1 MLNEKEIR
9 KTIAL
14 MKPEGQLFEVRV
26 IYGNKAMY
34 SGYFTN
40 ADDLM
45 RAFDE
50 LRNFADCNI
59 YMSLNSINAACYDRI
74 QKNRFEKNAKATTS
88 DHDVVGYDWLM
99 IDLDPQRPS
108 GTSSTDEQI
117 EKAKEQGNKIYQFM
131 RNLGFSKP
139 LFANSGNGV
148 HLLYRIRL
156 KNSDENRKL
165 IEMSLKTLNML
176 FASPEID
183 VDMKNFNQSRVCKLY
198 GTTAQKGANS
208 DTRPHRMSYIIGNP
222 ESIEV
227 NDIKYLQKLC
237 DLYPKEEKP
246 QKYNNYQP
254 REFDLEEW
262 LNKYGLRYRKGSYA
276 DGVKYILDC
285 CPFDSN
291 HKGKDACVFQS
302 RTGAIGFHC
311 FHNSCAD
318 KTWKDVRLLYE
329 PDAYEKRQQE
339 YEKKI
344 YARPNRKQEVKKIE
358 VADGKPVFYTAT
370 DILNLPREEESF
382 VKTGIN
388 LIDKKMR
395 GWKKGYVSV
404 ISGLRACVD
413 CDTEYFNGYEWKK
426 ISDYEIGEQV
436 LQYNEDGTANL
447 VYPSLYH
454 KHEQEYLWRIKTKN
468 IDMCVSENHDMVYVS
483 SKGNLVKKPFSHIA
497 KLHKN
502 NKNGFTQKFITT
514 FECFGKGIDLT
525 DEQIRVMCMVICDGS
540 ILKRRTVEDK
550 CRVNI
555 KKSRKK
561 KRCEMLLSNAGIE
574 YSCRNY
580 NPSDPEYL
588 SFMFTPPLSVKEF
601 PREWYQCNK
610 HQMEIIAEEVIEWDG
625 YKTKDGA
632 LSFSQ
637 TNKNTIDFLQ
647 FVFTCLGRRTTISI
661 DDRRGKIDRRDSD
674 KEYLRKNIG
683 YAIRACKGS
692 KLVGIMNS
700 DKKLEFEKYKT
711 TDGFMYC
718 FTVQSHMLVFRR
730 NGRIFI
736 TGNCGKSSVISNIC
750 LDCVNSENR
759 VGVFSGELAPKNF
772 MRWMNL
778 QAAGKGYVEPTQFEG
793 YYNVRHE
800 YQREIADWL
809 GQNFFLYNNEYG
821 NNFSAIMEEFEKKV
835 ESDKLDLLILDNL
848 MAFNI
853 SNLGENKWDAQTEF
867 VLSLQRLSKRKNIH
881 IAFVAHPRK
890 AMGFLRLDDISGT
903 GDLGNAVDN
912 AFIVHRVNNDF
923 IRLTKQMFG
932 WKDDNELYQATNVIE
947 IAKDRD
953 GGLQDIFIPLFY
965 EKESKR
971 LKNYQAENKIYG
983 WNNSDDGFSSAE
995 DLAIPFEV

>member
-59 YMSLNSINAACYDRI
+59 YMSLNSINTACYDRI

-108 GTSSTDEQI
+108 GTSATDEQI
-117 EKAKEQGNKIYQFM
+117 GKAKEQGNKIYQFM

-156 KNSDENRKL
+156 KNSNENRKL

-208 DTRPHRMSYIIGNP
+208 DARPHRMSCIIGNP

-262 LNKYGLRYRKGSYA
+262 LNKYGLRYRKGNYA

-291 HKGKDACVFQS
+291 HKGKDACIFQS

-404 ISGLRACVD
+404 ISGLRA
-413 CDTEYFNGYEWKK
+413 
-426 ISDYEIGEQV
+426 S
-436 LQYNEDGTANL
+436 
-447 VYPSLYH
+447 
-454 KHEQEYLWRIKTKN
+454 
-468 IDMCVSENHDMVYVS
+468 
-483 SKGNLVKKPFSHIA
+483 
-497 KLHKN
+497 
-502 NKNGFTQKFITT
+502 
-514 FECFGKGIDLT
+514 
-525 DEQIRVMCMVICDGS
+525 
-540 ILKRRTVEDK
+540 
-550 CRVNI
+550 
-555 KKSRKK
+555 
-561 KRCEMLLSNAGIE
+561 
-574 YSCRNY
+574 
-580 NPSDPEYL
+580 
-588 SFMFTPPLSVKEF
+588 
-601 PREWYQCNK
+601 
-610 HQMEIIAEEVIEWDG
+610 
-625 YKTKDGA
+625 
-632 LSFSQ
+632 
-637 TNKNTIDFLQ
+637 
-647 FVFTCLGRRTTISI
+647 
-661 DDRRGKIDRRDSD
+661 
-674 KEYLRKNIG
+674 
-683 YAIRACKGS
+683 
-692 KLVGIMNS
+692 
-700 DKKLEFEKYKT
+700 
-711 TDGFMYC
+711 
-718 FTVQSHMLVFRR
+718 
-730 NGRIFI
+730 
-736 TGNCGKSSVISNIC
+736 GKSSVISEVC
-750 LDCVNSENR
+750 LDCVDHENR

-778 QAAGKGYVEPTQFEG
+778 QAAGKGYVEPTQFDG

-800 YQREIADWL
+800 YQKKIADWL
-809 GQNFFLYNNEYG
+809 GRNFFLYNNEYG

-867 VLSLQRLSKRKNIH
+867 VLSLQRLAKRKNIH

-953 GGLQDIFIPLFY
+953 GGLQDCFIPLYY
-965 EKESKR
+965 EKETKR
-971 LKNYQAENKIYG
+971 LRNTVVENKIYG
-983 WNNSDDGFSSAE
+983 WNRDNDGFSSVE
-995 DLAIPFEV
+995 NLEIPFEV

>member
-59 YMSLNSINAACYDRI
+59 YMSLNSINTACYDRI

-108 GTSSTDEQI
+108 GTSATDEQI
-117 EKAKEQGNKIYQFM
+117 GKAKEQGNKIYQFM

-156 KNSDENRKL
+156 KNSNENRKL

-208 DTRPHRMSYIIGNP
+208 DARPHRMSCIIGNP

-262 LNKYGLRYRKGSYA
+262 LNKYGLRYRKGNYA

-291 HKGKDACVFQS
+291 HKGKDACIFQS

-404 ISGLRACVD
+404 ISGLRA
-413 CDTEYFNGYEWKK
+413 
-426 ISDYEIGEQV
+426 S
-436 LQYNEDGTANL
+436 
-447 VYPSLYH
+447 
-454 KHEQEYLWRIKTKN
+454 
-468 IDMCVSENHDMVYVS
+468 
-483 SKGNLVKKPFSHIA
+483 
-497 KLHKN
+497 
-502 NKNGFTQKFITT
+502 
-514 FECFGKGIDLT
+514 
-525 DEQIRVMCMVICDGS
+525 
-540 ILKRRTVEDK
+540 
-550 CRVNI
+550 
-555 KKSRKK
+555 
-561 KRCEMLLSNAGIE
+561 
-574 YSCRNY
+574 
-580 NPSDPEYL
+580 
-588 SFMFTPPLSVKEF
+588 
-601 PREWYQCNK
+601 
-610 HQMEIIAEEVIEWDG
+610 
-625 YKTKDGA
+625 
-632 LSFSQ
+632 
-637 TNKNTIDFLQ
+637 
-647 FVFTCLGRRTTISI
+647 
-661 DDRRGKIDRRDSD
+661 
-674 KEYLRKNIG
+674 
-683 YAIRACKGS
+683 
-692 KLVGIMNS
+692 
-700 DKKLEFEKYKT
+700 
-711 TDGFMYC
+711 
-718 FTVQSHMLVFRR
+718 
-730 NGRIFI
+730 
-736 TGNCGKSSVISNIC
+736 GKSGVISEVC
-750 LDCVNSENR
+750 LDCVDHENR

-778 QAAGKGYVEPTQFEG
+778 QAAGKGYVEPTQFDG

-800 YQREIADWL
+800 YQKKIADWL
-809 GQNFFLYNNEYG
+809 GRNFFLYNNEYG

-835 ESDKLDLLILDNL
+835 ENDKLDLLILDNL

-867 VLSLQRLSKRKNIH
+867 VLSLQRLAKRKNIH

-932 WKDDNELYQATNVIE
+932 WKDDNELYQATNVVE

-953 GGLQDIFIPLFY
+953 GGLQDCFIPLYY
-965 EKESKR
+965 EKETKR
-971 LKNYQAENKIYG
+971 LRNTVVENKIYG
-983 WNNSDDGFSSAE
+983 WNRDNDGFSSVE
-995 DLAIPFEV
+995 NLEIPFEV

>member
-9 KTIAL
+9 KTITL

-26 IYGNKAMY
+26 IYGNKSMY

-59 YMSLNSINAACYDRI
+59 YMTLNSINAACYDRI

-99 IDLDPQRPS
+99 IDLDPKRPS

-208 DTRPHRMSYIIGNP
+208 DVRPHRMSYIIGNS
-222 ESIEV
+222 ETIEV

-254 REFDLEEW
+254 RVFDLEEW

-291 HKGKDACVFQS
+291 HRGKDACIFQS

-358 VADGKPVFYTAT
+358 ATDGEPVFYTAT

-382 VKTGIN
+382 VKTGISM
-388 LIDKKMR
+388 IDRKMR

-404 ISGLRACVD
+404 ISGLRA
-413 CDTEYFNGYEWKK
+413 
-426 ISDYEIGEQV
+426 S
-436 LQYNEDGTANL
+436 
-447 VYPSLYH
+447 
-454 KHEQEYLWRIKTKN
+454 
-468 IDMCVSENHDMVYVS
+468 
-483 SKGNLVKKPFSHIA
+483 
-497 KLHKN
+497 
-502 NKNGFTQKFITT
+502 
-514 FECFGKGIDLT
+514 
-525 DEQIRVMCMVICDGS
+525 
-540 ILKRRTVEDK
+540 
-550 CRVNI
+550 
-555 KKSRKK
+555 
-561 KRCEMLLSNAGIE
+561 
-574 YSCRNY
+574 
-580 NPSDPEYL
+580 
-588 SFMFTPPLSVKEF
+588 
-601 PREWYQCNK
+601 
-610 HQMEIIAEEVIEWDG
+610 
-625 YKTKDGA
+625 
-632 LSFSQ
+632 
-637 TNKNTIDFLQ
+637 
-647 FVFTCLGRRTTISI
+647 
-661 DDRRGKIDRRDSD
+661 
-674 KEYLRKNIG
+674 
-683 YAIRACKGS
+683 
-692 KLVGIMNS
+692 
-700 DKKLEFEKYKT
+700 
-711 TDGFMYC
+711 
-718 FTVQSHMLVFRR
+718 
-730 NGRIFI
+730 
-736 TGNCGKSSVISNIC
+736 GKSSVISEVC
-750 LDCVNSENR
+750 LDCVDCENR

-800 YQREIADWL
+800 YQRKIADWL

-835 ESDKLDLLILDNL
+835 ENDKLDLLILDNL

-867 VLSLQRLSKRKNIH
+867 VLSLQRLAKRKNIH

-932 WKDDNELYQATNVIE
+932 WKDDNELYQATNVVE

-953 GGLQDIFIPLFY
+953 GGLQDCFIPLYY

-971 LKNYQAENKIYG
+971 LRNTVAENKIYG
-983 WNNSDDGFSSAE
+983 WNRDDDGFSPIE
-995 DLAIPFEV
+995 NLEIPFEV

>member
-9 KTIAL
+9 KAIAL
-14 MKPEGQLFEVRV
+14 MKPDGQLFEVRV

-45 RAFDE
+45 KAFDE

-59 YMSLNSINAACYDRI
+59 YITLNSINEACFDRV
-74 QKNRFEKNAKATTS
+74 QKKRFEKNAKTTTS
-88 DHDVVGYDWLM
+88 DNDVIGYDWLM
-99 IDLDPQRPS
+99 IDLDPKRPA

-165 IEMSLKTLNML
+165 IEMSLKTLDML
-176 FASPEID
+176 FTSPEID
-183 VDMKNFNQSRVCKLY
+183 VDTKNCNQSRVCKLY

-208 DTRPHRMSYIIGNP
+208 AERPHRMSYIVGNP

-246 QKYNNYQP
+246 QKYNDYKP

-262 LNKYGLRYRKGSYA
+262 LNKYGLRYRKYSYA
-276 DGVKYILDC
+276 DGTKYVLDC

-291 HKGKDACVFQS
+291 HKGKDACIFQS
-302 RTGAIGFHC
+302 QTGAIGFHC
-311 FHNSCAD
+311 FHNSCSD
-318 KTWKDVRLLYE
+318 KTWKDVRLLFE

-339 YEKKI
+339 YEKRI
-344 YARPNRKQEVKKIE
+344 YSKPNRKQEVIKIE
-358 VADGKPVFYTAT
+358 EAEGNPVFYTAS

-382 VKTGIN
+382 IKSGIHV
-388 LIDKKMR
+388 IDKKMR
-395 GWKKGYVSV
+395 GLKKGYVSV
-404 ISGLRACVD
+404 ISGLRA
-413 CDTEYFNGYEWKK
+413 
-426 ISDYEIGEQV
+426 S
-436 LQYNEDGTANL
+436 
-447 VYPSLYH
+447 
-454 KHEQEYLWRIKTKN
+454 
-468 IDMCVSENHDMVYVS
+468 
-483 SKGNLVKKPFSHIA
+483 
-497 KLHKN
+497 
-502 NKNGFTQKFITT
+502 
-514 FECFGKGIDLT
+514 
-525 DEQIRVMCMVICDGS
+525 
-540 ILKRRTVEDK
+540 
-550 CRVNI
+550 
-555 KKSRKK
+555 
-561 KRCEMLLSNAGIE
+561 
-574 YSCRNY
+574 
-580 NPSDPEYL
+580 
-588 SFMFTPPLSVKEF
+588 
-601 PREWYQCNK
+601 
-610 HQMEIIAEEVIEWDG
+610 
-625 YKTKDGA
+625 
-632 LSFSQ
+632 
-637 TNKNTIDFLQ
+637 
-647 FVFTCLGRRTTISI
+647 
-661 DDRRGKIDRRDSD
+661 
-674 KEYLRKNIG
+674 
-683 YAIRACKGS
+683 
-692 KLVGIMNS
+692 
-700 DKKLEFEKYKT
+700 
-711 TDGFMYC
+711 
-718 FTVQSHMLVFRR
+718 
-730 NGRIFI
+730 
-736 TGNCGKSSVISNIC
+736 GKSSVISEVC
-750 LDCVNSENR
+750 LDCVDSENR

-778 QAAGKGYVEPTQFEG
+778 QAAGKGYVEPTQFDG
-793 YYNVRHE
+793 YYNVHRK
-800 YQREIADWL
+800 YQEKIANWL
-809 GQNFFLYNNEYG
+809 GNKFFLYNNEYG

-835 ESDKLDLLILDNL
+835 EKDKLDLLILDNL

-853 SNLGENKWDAQTEF
+853 SNLGESKWDAQTEF
-867 VLSLQRLSKRKNIH
+867 VLSLQRLAKRKDIH

-953 GGLQDIFIPLFY
+953 GGLQDCFIPLYY

-971 LKNYQAENKIYG
+971 LRNSAVENKIYG
-983 WNNSDDGFSSAE
+983 WNKDNDGFSSVE
-995 DLAIPFEV
+995 NLEIPFEV

>member
-14 MKPEGQLFEVRV
+14 MKPDGQLFEVRI

-40 ADDLM
+40 ADNLIQ
-45 RAFDE
+45 AFDE

-59 YMSLNSINAACYDRI
+59 YMTLNSINAACYDRI

-156 KNSDENRKL
+156 KNSDENKKL
-165 IEMSLKTLNML
+165 MEMSLKTLNML

-208 DTRPHRMSYIIGNP
+208 AERPHRMSYIIGNP

-246 QKYNNYQP
+246 QRYNNYQP

-262 LNKYGLRYRKGSYA
+262 LNKYGLRYRKSSYA
-276 DGVKYILDC
+276 DGTKYILEC

-291 HKGKDACVFQS
+291 HKGKDACIFQS

-339 YEKKI
+339 YEKRI
-344 YARPNRKQEVKKIE
+344 YSKPNRQKEVKKIE
-358 VADGKPVFYTAT
+358 ETEGKPVFYTAL
-370 DILNLPREEESF
+370 DIFNMPKKEETFIKSGI
-382 VKTGIN
+382 KT
-388 LIDKKMR
+388 IDDKMR
-395 GWKKGYVSV
+395 GLKKSYISV
-404 ISGLRACVD
+404 ISGLRA
-413 CDTEYFNGYEWKK
+413 
-426 ISDYEIGEQV
+426 S
-436 LQYNEDGTANL
+436 
-447 VYPSLYH
+447 
-454 KHEQEYLWRIKTKN
+454 
-468 IDMCVSENHDMVYVS
+468 
-483 SKGNLVKKPFSHIA
+483 
-497 KLHKN
+497 
-502 NKNGFTQKFITT
+502 
-514 FECFGKGIDLT
+514 
-525 DEQIRVMCMVICDGS
+525 
-540 ILKRRTVEDK
+540 
-550 CRVNI
+550 
-555 KKSRKK
+555 
-561 KRCEMLLSNAGIE
+561 
-574 YSCRNY
+574 
-580 NPSDPEYL
+580 
-588 SFMFTPPLSVKEF
+588 
-601 PREWYQCNK
+601 
-610 HQMEIIAEEVIEWDG
+610 
-625 YKTKDGA
+625 
-632 LSFSQ
+632 
-637 TNKNTIDFLQ
+637 
-647 FVFTCLGRRTTISI
+647 
-661 DDRRGKIDRRDSD
+661 
-674 KEYLRKNIG
+674 
-683 YAIRACKGS
+683 
-692 KLVGIMNS
+692 
-700 DKKLEFEKYKT
+700 
-711 TDGFMYC
+711 
-718 FTVQSHMLVFRR
+718 
-730 NGRIFI
+730 
-736 TGNCGKSSVISNIC
+736 GKSSIISEIC
-750 LDCVNSENR
+750 LDCVEAKNR

-778 QAAGKGYVEPTQFEG
+778 QAAGKGYVEPTQFDG
-793 YYNVRHE
+793 YYNVRYE
-800 YQREIADWL
+800 YQKKIADWL
-809 GQNFFLYNNEYG
+809 GKDFFLYNNEYG
-821 NNFSAIMEEFEKKV
+821 NDFSAIIEEFKKKI
-835 ESDKLDLLILDNL
+835 ENDKLDLLILDNL

-853 SNLGENKWDAQTEF
+853 SSLSDNKWDAQTEF
-867 VLSLQRLSKRKNIH
+867 VLSLKRLAVEKDIH
-881 IAFVAHPRK
+881 IVFVAHPRK

-923 IRLTKQMFG
+923 IRLTKQTFG
-932 WKDDNELYQATNVIE
+932 LKDDNELYQASNVIE

-953 GGLQDIFIPLFY
+953 GGLQDVFVPLFY

-971 LKNYQAENKIYG
+971 LKNTPVENKIYG
-983 WNNSDDGFSSAE
+983 WNKEDDGFSSVE
-995 DLAIPFEV
+995 DLEIPFEE

>member
-9 KTIAL
+9 KTITL

-26 IYGNKAMY
+26 IYGNKSMY

-59 YMSLNSINAACYDRI
+59 YMTLNSINAACYDRI

-99 IDLDPQRPS
+99 IDLDPKRPS

-208 DTRPHRMSYIIGNP
+208 DVRPHRMSYIIGNS
-222 ESIEV
+222 ETIEV

-262 LNKYGLRYRKGSYA
+262 LNKYGLRYRKGNYA

-291 HKGKDACVFQS
+291 HKGKDACIFQS

-404 ISGLRACVD
+404 ISGLRA
-413 CDTEYFNGYEWKK
+413 
-426 ISDYEIGEQV
+426 S
-436 LQYNEDGTANL
+436 
-447 VYPSLYH
+447 
-454 KHEQEYLWRIKTKN
+454 
-468 IDMCVSENHDMVYVS
+468 
-483 SKGNLVKKPFSHIA
+483 
-497 KLHKN
+497 
-502 NKNGFTQKFITT
+502 
-514 FECFGKGIDLT
+514 
-525 DEQIRVMCMVICDGS
+525 
-540 ILKRRTVEDK
+540 
-550 CRVNI
+550 
-555 KKSRKK
+555 
-561 KRCEMLLSNAGIE
+561 
-574 YSCRNY
+574 
-580 NPSDPEYL
+580 
-588 SFMFTPPLSVKEF
+588 
-601 PREWYQCNK
+601 
-610 HQMEIIAEEVIEWDG
+610 
-625 YKTKDGA
+625 
-632 LSFSQ
+632 
-637 TNKNTIDFLQ
+637 
-647 FVFTCLGRRTTISI
+647 
-661 DDRRGKIDRRDSD
+661 
-674 KEYLRKNIG
+674 
-683 YAIRACKGS
+683 
-692 KLVGIMNS
+692 
-700 DKKLEFEKYKT
+700 
-711 TDGFMYC
+711 
-718 FTVQSHMLVFRR
+718 
-730 NGRIFI
+730 
-736 TGNCGKSSVISNIC
+736 GKSSVISEVC
-750 LDCVNSENR
+750 LDCVDSENR

-778 QAAGKGYVEPTQFEG
+778 QAAGKGYVEPTQFYG
-793 YYNVRHE
+793 YYNVRLE
-800 YQREIADWL
+800 YQRKIADWL

-835 ESDKLDLLILDNL
+835 ENDKLDLLILDNL

-867 VLSLQRLSKRKNIH
+867 VLSLQRLAKRKNIH

-932 WKDDNELYQATNVIE
+932 WKDDNELYQATNVVE

-953 GGLQDIFIPLFY
+953 GGLQDCFIPLYY

-971 LKNYQAENKIYG
+971 LRNTVAENKIYG
-983 WNNSDDGFSSAE
+983 WNRDDDGFSPIE
-995 DLAIPFEV
+995 NLEIPFEV

>member
-59 YMSLNSINAACYDRI
+59 YMSLNSINTACYDRI

-108 GTSSTDEQI
+108 GTSATDEQI
-117 EKAKEQGNKIYQFM
+117 GKAKEQGNKIYQFM

-156 KNSDENRKL
+156 KNSNENRKL

-208 DTRPHRMSYIIGNP
+208 DARPHRMSCIIGNP

-262 LNKYGLRYRKGSYA
+262 LNKYGLRYRKGNYA

-291 HKGKDACVFQS
+291 HKGKDACIFQS

-404 ISGLRACVD
+404 ISGLRA
-413 CDTEYFNGYEWKK
+413 
-426 ISDYEIGEQV
+426 S
-436 LQYNEDGTANL
+436 
-447 VYPSLYH
+447 
-454 KHEQEYLWRIKTKN
+454 
-468 IDMCVSENHDMVYVS
+468 
-483 SKGNLVKKPFSHIA
+483 
-497 KLHKN
+497 
-502 NKNGFTQKFITT
+502 
-514 FECFGKGIDLT
+514 
-525 DEQIRVMCMVICDGS
+525 
-540 ILKRRTVEDK
+540 
-550 CRVNI
+550 
-555 KKSRKK
+555 
-561 KRCEMLLSNAGIE
+561 
-574 YSCRNY
+574 
-580 NPSDPEYL
+580 
-588 SFMFTPPLSVKEF
+588 
-601 PREWYQCNK
+601 
-610 HQMEIIAEEVIEWDG
+610 
-625 YKTKDGA
+625 
-632 LSFSQ
+632 
-637 TNKNTIDFLQ
+637 
-647 FVFTCLGRRTTISI
+647 
-661 DDRRGKIDRRDSD
+661 
-674 KEYLRKNIG
+674 
-683 YAIRACKGS
+683 
-692 KLVGIMNS
+692 
-700 DKKLEFEKYKT
+700 
-711 TDGFMYC
+711 
-718 FTVQSHMLVFRR
+718 
-730 NGRIFI
+730 
-736 TGNCGKSSVISNIC
+736 GKSSVISEVC
-750 LDCVNSENR
+750 LDCVDHENR

-778 QAAGKGYVEPTQFEG
+778 QAAGKGYVEPTQFDG

-800 YQREIADWL
+800 YQKKIADWL
-809 GQNFFLYNNEYG
+809 GRNFFLYNNEYG

-835 ESDKLDLLILDNL
+835 ENDKLDLLILDNL

-867 VLSLQRLSKRKNIH
+867 VLSLQRLAKRKNIH

-923 IRLTKQMFG
+923 IHLTKQMFG

-953 GGLQDIFIPLFY
+953 GGLQDCFIPLYY
-965 EKESKR
+965 EKETKR
-971 LKNYQAENKIYG
+971 LRNTVVENKIYG
-983 WNNSDDGFSSAE
+983 WNRDNDGFSSVE
-995 DLAIPFEV
+995 NLEIPFEV

>member
-14 MKPEGQLFEVRV
+14 IKPEGQLFEVRV
-26 IYGNKAMY
+26 IYGNKSMY

-59 YMSLNSINAACYDRI
+59 YMTLNSINAACYDRI

-99 IDLDPQRPS
+99 IDLDPKRPS

-176 FASPEID
+176 FASSEID

-208 DTRPHRMSYIIGNP
+208 AERPHRMSYIIGNP
-222 ESIEV
+222 ESTEA

-291 HKGKDACVFQS
+291 HKGKDACIFQS

-339 YEKKI
+339 YEKRI
-344 YARPNRKQEVKKIE
+344 YARLNRQQEVKKIE
-358 VADGKPVFYTAT
+358 ATDGKPVFYTAT
-370 DILNLPREEESF
+370 DILNLPLEEESF

-388 LIDKKMR
+388 LIDRKMR

-404 ISGLRACVD
+404 ISGLRA
-413 CDTEYFNGYEWKK
+413 
-426 ISDYEIGEQV
+426 S
-436 LQYNEDGTANL
+436 
-447 VYPSLYH
+447 
-454 KHEQEYLWRIKTKN
+454 
-468 IDMCVSENHDMVYVS
+468 
-483 SKGNLVKKPFSHIA
+483 
-497 KLHKN
+497 
-502 NKNGFTQKFITT
+502 
-514 FECFGKGIDLT
+514 
-525 DEQIRVMCMVICDGS
+525 
-540 ILKRRTVEDK
+540 
-550 CRVNI
+550 
-555 KKSRKK
+555 
-561 KRCEMLLSNAGIE
+561 
-574 YSCRNY
+574 
-580 NPSDPEYL
+580 
-588 SFMFTPPLSVKEF
+588 
-601 PREWYQCNK
+601 
-610 HQMEIIAEEVIEWDG
+610 
-625 YKTKDGA
+625 
-632 LSFSQ
+632 
-637 TNKNTIDFLQ
+637 
-647 FVFTCLGRRTTISI
+647 
-661 DDRRGKIDRRDSD
+661 
-674 KEYLRKNIG
+674 
-683 YAIRACKGS
+683 
-692 KLVGIMNS
+692 
-700 DKKLEFEKYKT
+700 
-711 TDGFMYC
+711 
-718 FTVQSHMLVFRR
+718 
-730 NGRIFI
+730 
-736 TGNCGKSSVISNIC
+736 GKSSVISEVC
-750 LDCVNSENR
+750 LDCVDSENR

-778 QAAGKGYVEPTQFEG
+778 QAAGKGYVEPTQFDG
-793 YYNVRHE
+793 YYNVRNE
-800 YQREIADWL
+800 YQRKIADWL
-809 GQNFFLYNNEYG
+809 GQNFLLYNNEYG

-835 ESDKLDLLILDNL
+835 ENDKLDLLILDNL

-867 VLSLQRLSKRKNIH
+867 VLSLQRLAKRKNIH

-932 WKDDNELYQATNVIE
+932 WKDDNELYQATNVVE

-953 GGLQDIFIPLFY
+953 GGLQDCFIPLYY
-965 EKESKR
+965 E
-971 LKNYQAENKIYG
+971 
-983 WNNSDDGFSSAE
+983 
-995 DLAIPFEV
+995 

>member
-14 MKPEGQLFEVRV
+14 MKPNGQLFEVRV
-26 IYGNKAMY
+26 IYGNKAMH

-45 RAFDE
+45 KAFDE
-50 LRNFADCNI
+50 LRNFGDCNVYI
-59 YMSLNSINAACYDRI
+59 TLNSINVACYDRI
-74 QKNRFEKNAKATTS
+74 QKNRFDKNAKTTTS
-88 DHDVVGYDWLM
+88 DNDVVGYDWLM
-99 IDLDPQRPS
+99 IDLDPKRPS

-156 KNSDENRKL
+156 KNSNENRKL
-165 IEMSLKTLNML
+165 VEMSLKTLNML
-176 FASPEID
+176 FANSEID
-183 VDMKNFNQSRVCKLY
+183 VDMTNFNQSRVCKLY

-208 DTRPHRMSYIIGNP
+208 AERPHRMSYIVGNP

-276 DGVKYILDC
+276 DGTKYILDY

-311 FHNSCAD
+311 FHNSCSD
-318 KTWKDVRLLYE
+318 KTWKDVRLLFE

-339 YEKKI
+339 YEKRI
-344 YARPNRKQEVKKIE
+344 YSKRNWKQEIKKIE
-358 VADGKPVFYTAT
+358 VAEGKPVFYRAI

-388 LIDKKMR
+388 LIDRKMR

-404 ISGLRACVD
+404 ISGLRA
-413 CDTEYFNGYEWKK
+413 
-426 ISDYEIGEQV
+426 S
-436 LQYNEDGTANL
+436 
-447 VYPSLYH
+447 
-454 KHEQEYLWRIKTKN
+454 
-468 IDMCVSENHDMVYVS
+468 
-483 SKGNLVKKPFSHIA
+483 
-497 KLHKN
+497 
-502 NKNGFTQKFITT
+502 
-514 FECFGKGIDLT
+514 
-525 DEQIRVMCMVICDGS
+525 
-540 ILKRRTVEDK
+540 
-550 CRVNI
+550 
-555 KKSRKK
+555 
-561 KRCEMLLSNAGIE
+561 
-574 YSCRNY
+574 
-580 NPSDPEYL
+580 
-588 SFMFTPPLSVKEF
+588 
-601 PREWYQCNK
+601 
-610 HQMEIIAEEVIEWDG
+610 
-625 YKTKDGA
+625 
-632 LSFSQ
+632 
-637 TNKNTIDFLQ
+637 
-647 FVFTCLGRRTTISI
+647 
-661 DDRRGKIDRRDSD
+661 
-674 KEYLRKNIG
+674 
-683 YAIRACKGS
+683 
-692 KLVGIMNS
+692 
-700 DKKLEFEKYKT
+700 
-711 TDGFMYC
+711 
-718 FTVQSHMLVFRR
+718 
-730 NGRIFI
+730 
-736 TGNCGKSSVISNIC
+736 GKSSVISEVC
-750 LDCVNSENR
+750 LDCVDSGNR
-759 VGVFSGELAPKNF
+759 AGVFSGELAPKNF
-772 MRWMNL
+772 MRWLNL
-778 QAAGKGYVEPTQFEG
+778 QAAGKGYVEPTQFDG
-793 YYNVRHE
+793 YYNVRYE
-800 YQREIADWL
+800 YQQKIANWL

-835 ESDKLDLLILDNL
+835 EADKLDLLILDNL

-867 VLSLQRLSKRKNIH
+867 VLRLQRIAKRKNIH

-953 GGLQDIFIPLFY
+953 GGLQDQFIPLYY

-971 LKNYQAENKIYG
+971 LKNSVVENKIYG
-983 WNNSDDGFSSAE
+983 WNKDYDGFSDIGNLE
-995 DLAIPFEV
+995 IPFEV

>member
-9 KTIAL
+9 KTITL

-26 IYGNKAMY
+26 IYGNKSMY

-59 YMSLNSINAACYDRI
+59 YMTLNSINAACYDRI

-99 IDLDPQRPS
+99 IDLDPKRPS

-208 DTRPHRMSYIIGNP
+208 DVRPHRMSYIIGNS
-222 ESIEV
+222 ETIEV

-262 LNKYGLRYRKGSYA
+262 LNKYGLRYRKGNYA

-291 HKGKDACVFQS
+291 HKGKDACIFQS

-358 VADGKPVFYTAT
+358 VADGKPVLYTAT

-382 VKTGIN
+382 VKTGISM
-388 LIDKKMR
+388 IDRKMR

-404 ISGLRACVD
+404 ISGLRA
-413 CDTEYFNGYEWKK
+413 
-426 ISDYEIGEQV
+426 S
-436 LQYNEDGTANL
+436 
-447 VYPSLYH
+447 
-454 KHEQEYLWRIKTKN
+454 
-468 IDMCVSENHDMVYVS
+468 
-483 SKGNLVKKPFSHIA
+483 
-497 KLHKN
+497 
-502 NKNGFTQKFITT
+502 
-514 FECFGKGIDLT
+514 
-525 DEQIRVMCMVICDGS
+525 
-540 ILKRRTVEDK
+540 
-550 CRVNI
+550 
-555 KKSRKK
+555 
-561 KRCEMLLSNAGIE
+561 
-574 YSCRNY
+574 
-580 NPSDPEYL
+580 
-588 SFMFTPPLSVKEF
+588 
-601 PREWYQCNK
+601 
-610 HQMEIIAEEVIEWDG
+610 
-625 YKTKDGA
+625 
-632 LSFSQ
+632 
-637 TNKNTIDFLQ
+637 
-647 FVFTCLGRRTTISI
+647 
-661 DDRRGKIDRRDSD
+661 
-674 KEYLRKNIG
+674 
-683 YAIRACKGS
+683 
-692 KLVGIMNS
+692 
-700 DKKLEFEKYKT
+700 
-711 TDGFMYC
+711 
-718 FTVQSHMLVFRR
+718 
-730 NGRIFI
+730 
-736 TGNCGKSSVISNIC
+736 GKSSVISEVC
-750 LDCVNSENR
+750 LDCVDCENR

-772 MRWMNL
+772 MRWMDL
-778 QAAGKGYVEPTQFEG
+778 QAAGKGYVEPTQFYG
-793 YYNVRHE
+793 YYNVRLE
-800 YQREIADWL
+800 YQRKIADWL

-835 ESDKLDLLILDNL
+835 ENDKLDLLILDNL

-867 VLSLQRLSKRKNIH
+867 VLSLQRLAKRKNIH

-932 WKDDNELYQATNVIE
+932 WKDDNELYQATNVVE

-953 GGLQDIFIPLFY
+953 GGLQDCFIPLYY

-971 LKNYQAENKIYG
+971 LRNTVAENKIYG
-983 WNNSDDGFSSAE
+983 WNRDDDGFSPIE
-995 DLAIPFEV
+995 NLEIPFEV

>member
-108 GTSSTDEQI
+108 GTSATDEQI
-117 EKAKEQGNKIYQFM
+117 GKAKEQGNKIYQFM

-208 DTRPHRMSYIIGNP
+208 DARPHRMSYIIGNP

-262 LNKYGLRYRKGSYA
+262 LNKYGLRYRKGNYA

-291 HKGKDACVFQS
+291 HKGKDACIFQS

-404 ISGLRACVD
+404 ISGLRA
-413 CDTEYFNGYEWKK
+413 
-426 ISDYEIGEQV
+426 S
-436 LQYNEDGTANL
+436 
-447 VYPSLYH
+447 
-454 KHEQEYLWRIKTKN
+454 
-468 IDMCVSENHDMVYVS
+468 
-483 SKGNLVKKPFSHIA
+483 
-497 KLHKN
+497 
-502 NKNGFTQKFITT
+502 
-514 FECFGKGIDLT
+514 
-525 DEQIRVMCMVICDGS
+525 
-540 ILKRRTVEDK
+540 
-550 CRVNI
+550 
-555 KKSRKK
+555 
-561 KRCEMLLSNAGIE
+561 
-574 YSCRNY
+574 
-580 NPSDPEYL
+580 
-588 SFMFTPPLSVKEF
+588 
-601 PREWYQCNK
+601 
-610 HQMEIIAEEVIEWDG
+610 
-625 YKTKDGA
+625 
-632 LSFSQ
+632 
-637 TNKNTIDFLQ
+637 
-647 FVFTCLGRRTTISI
+647 
-661 DDRRGKIDRRDSD
+661 
-674 KEYLRKNIG
+674 
-683 YAIRACKGS
+683 
-692 KLVGIMNS
+692 
-700 DKKLEFEKYKT
+700 
-711 TDGFMYC
+711 
-718 FTVQSHMLVFRR
+718 
-730 NGRIFI
+730 
-736 TGNCGKSSVISNIC
+736 GKSSVISEVC
-750 LDCVNSENR
+750 LDCVDHENR

-778 QAAGKGYVEPTQFEG
+778 QAAGKGYVEPTQFDG

-800 YQREIADWL
+800 YQKKIADWL
-809 GQNFFLYNNEYG
+809 GRNFFLYNNEYG

-835 ESDKLDLLILDNL
+835 ENDKLDLLILDNL

-867 VLSLQRLSKRKNIH
+867 VLNLQRLAKRKNIH

-953 GGLQDIFIPLFY
+953 GGLQDCFIPLYY
-965 EKESKR
+965 EKETKR
-971 LKNYQAENKIYG
+971 LRNTVVENKIYG
-983 WNNSDDGFSSAE
+983 WNRDNDGFSSVE
-995 DLAIPFEV
+995 NLEIPFEV

>member
-59 YMSLNSINAACYDRI
+59 YMSLNSINTACYDRI

-108 GTSSTDEQI
+108 GTSATDEQI
-117 EKAKEQGNKIYQFM
+117 GKAKEQGNKIYQFM

-156 KNSDENRKL
+156 KNSNENRKL

-208 DTRPHRMSYIIGNP
+208 DARPHRMSCIIGNP

-262 LNKYGLRYRKGSYA
+262 LNKYGLRYRKGNYA

-291 HKGKDACVFQS
+291 HKGKDACIFQS

-404 ISGLRACVD
+404 ISGLRA
-413 CDTEYFNGYEWKK
+413 
-426 ISDYEIGEQV
+426 S
-436 LQYNEDGTANL
+436 
-447 VYPSLYH
+447 
-454 KHEQEYLWRIKTKN
+454 
-468 IDMCVSENHDMVYVS
+468 
-483 SKGNLVKKPFSHIA
+483 
-497 KLHKN
+497 
-502 NKNGFTQKFITT
+502 
-514 FECFGKGIDLT
+514 
-525 DEQIRVMCMVICDGS
+525 
-540 ILKRRTVEDK
+540 
-550 CRVNI
+550 
-555 KKSRKK
+555 
-561 KRCEMLLSNAGIE
+561 
-574 YSCRNY
+574 
-580 NPSDPEYL
+580 
-588 SFMFTPPLSVKEF
+588 
-601 PREWYQCNK
+601 
-610 HQMEIIAEEVIEWDG
+610 
-625 YKTKDGA
+625 
-632 LSFSQ
+632 
-637 TNKNTIDFLQ
+637 
-647 FVFTCLGRRTTISI
+647 
-661 DDRRGKIDRRDSD
+661 
-674 KEYLRKNIG
+674 
-683 YAIRACKGS
+683 
-692 KLVGIMNS
+692 
-700 DKKLEFEKYKT
+700 
-711 TDGFMYC
+711 
-718 FTVQSHMLVFRR
+718 
-730 NGRIFI
+730 
-736 TGNCGKSSVISNIC
+736 GKSSVISEVC
-750 LDCVNSENR
+750 LDCVDHENR

-778 QAAGKGYVEPTQFEG
+778 QAAGKGYVEPTQFDG

-800 YQREIADWL
+800 YQKKIADWL
-809 GQNFFLYNNEYG
+809 GRNFFLYNNEYG

-835 ESDKLDLLILDNL
+835 ENDKLDLLILDNL

-867 VLSLQRLSKRKNIH
+867 VLSLQRLAKRKNIH

-932 WKDDNELYQATNVIE
+932 WKDDNDLYQATNVVE

-953 GGLQDIFIPLFY
+953 GGLQDCFIPLYY
-965 EKESKR
+965 EKETKR
-971 LKNYQAENKIYG
+971 LRNTVVENKIYG
-983 WNNSDDGFSSAE
+983 WNRDNDGFSSVE
-995 DLAIPFEV
+995 NLEIPFEV

>member
-26 IYGNKAMY
+26 IYGNKSMY

-59 YMSLNSINAACYDRI
+59 YMTLNSINAACYDRI

-88 DHDVVGYDWLM
+88 DHDVVGYEWLM

-208 DTRPHRMSYIIGNP
+208 DARPHRMSYIIGNP

-262 LNKYGLRYRKGSYA
+262 LNKYGLRYRKGNYA

-291 HKGKDACVFQS
+291 HKGKDACIFQS

-404 ISGLRACVD
+404 ISGLRA
-413 CDTEYFNGYEWKK
+413 
-426 ISDYEIGEQV
+426 S
-436 LQYNEDGTANL
+436 
-447 VYPSLYH
+447 
-454 KHEQEYLWRIKTKN
+454 
-468 IDMCVSENHDMVYVS
+468 
-483 SKGNLVKKPFSHIA
+483 
-497 KLHKN
+497 
-502 NKNGFTQKFITT
+502 
-514 FECFGKGIDLT
+514 
-525 DEQIRVMCMVICDGS
+525 
-540 ILKRRTVEDK
+540 
-550 CRVNI
+550 
-555 KKSRKK
+555 
-561 KRCEMLLSNAGIE
+561 
-574 YSCRNY
+574 
-580 NPSDPEYL
+580 
-588 SFMFTPPLSVKEF
+588 
-601 PREWYQCNK
+601 
-610 HQMEIIAEEVIEWDG
+610 
-625 YKTKDGA
+625 
-632 LSFSQ
+632 
-637 TNKNTIDFLQ
+637 
-647 FVFTCLGRRTTISI
+647 
-661 DDRRGKIDRRDSD
+661 
-674 KEYLRKNIG
+674 
-683 YAIRACKGS
+683 
-692 KLVGIMNS
+692 
-700 DKKLEFEKYKT
+700 
-711 TDGFMYC
+711 
-718 FTVQSHMLVFRR
+718 
-730 NGRIFI
+730 
-736 TGNCGKSSVISNIC
+736 GKSSVISEVC
-750 LDCVNSENR
+750 LDCVDYENR

-800 YQREIADWL
+800 YKRKIADWL

-835 ESDKLDLLILDNL
+835 ENDKLDLLILDNL

-867 VLSLQRLSKRKNIH
+867 VLSLQRLAKRKNIH

-953 GGLQDIFIPLFY
+953 GGLQDCFIPLYY
-965 EKESKR
+965 EKETKR
-971 LKNYQAENKIYG
+971 LRNTVVENKIYG
-983 WNNSDDGFSSAE
+983 WNRDNDGFSSVE
-995 DLAIPFEV
+995 NLEIPFEV

>member
-14 MKPEGQLFEVRV
+14 MKPDGQLFEVRV

-50 LRNFADCNI
+50 LRNFADCNVYI
-59 YMSLNSINAACYDRI
+59 TLNSINAACFDRV
-74 QKNRFEKNAKATTS
+74 QKNRFEKNAKTTTS
-88 DHDVVGYDWLM
+88 DNDIVGYDWLM
-99 IDLDPQRPS
+99 IDLDPKRPS

-117 EKAKEQGNKIYQFM
+117 KKAKEQGNKIYQFM
-131 RNLGFSKP
+131 QNLGFSKP

-176 FASPEID
+176 FTSPDID

-208 DTRPHRMSYIIGNP
+208 NDRPHRMSYIIGNP

-237 DLYPKEEKP
+237 ALYPKEEKP

-262 LNKYGLRYRKGSYA
+262 LNKYGLRYRRSTYA
-276 DGVKYILDC
+276 EGTKYILDC

-291 HKGKDACVFQS
+291 HKGKDACIFQS

-311 FHNSCAD
+311 FHNSCSD
-318 KTWKDVRLLYE
+318 KTWKDVRLLFE

-339 YEKKI
+339 YEKRI
-344 YARPNRKQEVKKIE
+344 YSKPNRKQEVIKIE
-358 VADGKPVFYTAT
+358 ETEGNPIFYTAS

-382 VKTGIN
+382 IKSGIHV
-388 LIDKKMR
+388 IDKKMR
-395 GWKKGYVSV
+395 GLKKGYVSV
-404 ISGLRACVD
+404 ISGLRA
-413 CDTEYFNGYEWKK
+413 
-426 ISDYEIGEQV
+426 S
-436 LQYNEDGTANL
+436 
-447 VYPSLYH
+447 
-454 KHEQEYLWRIKTKN
+454 
-468 IDMCVSENHDMVYVS
+468 
-483 SKGNLVKKPFSHIA
+483 
-497 KLHKN
+497 
-502 NKNGFTQKFITT
+502 
-514 FECFGKGIDLT
+514 
-525 DEQIRVMCMVICDGS
+525 
-540 ILKRRTVEDK
+540 
-550 CRVNI
+550 
-555 KKSRKK
+555 
-561 KRCEMLLSNAGIE
+561 
-574 YSCRNY
+574 
-580 NPSDPEYL
+580 
-588 SFMFTPPLSVKEF
+588 
-601 PREWYQCNK
+601 
-610 HQMEIIAEEVIEWDG
+610 
-625 YKTKDGA
+625 
-632 LSFSQ
+632 
-637 TNKNTIDFLQ
+637 
-647 FVFTCLGRRTTISI
+647 
-661 DDRRGKIDRRDSD
+661 
-674 KEYLRKNIG
+674 
-683 YAIRACKGS
+683 
-692 KLVGIMNS
+692 
-700 DKKLEFEKYKT
+700 
-711 TDGFMYC
+711 
-718 FTVQSHMLVFRR
+718 
-730 NGRIFI
+730 
-736 TGNCGKSSVISNIC
+736 GKSSVISEVC
-750 LDCVNSENR
+750 LDCVDSENR

-778 QAAGKGYVEPTQFEG
+778 QAAGKGYVEPTQFDG
-793 YYNVRHE
+793 YYNVHRK
-800 YQREIADWL
+800 YQEKIANWL
-809 GQNFFLYNNEYG
+809 GNKFFLYNNEYG

-835 ESDKLDLLILDNL
+835 EKDKLDLLILDNL

-853 SNLGENKWDAQTEF
+853 ANLGESKWDAQTEF
-867 VLSLQRLSKRKNIH
+867 VLSLQRLAKRKNIH

-953 GGLQDIFIPLFY
+953 GGLQDCFIPLYY

-971 LKNYQAENKIYG
+971 LRNSAVENKIYG
-983 WNNSDDGFSSAE
+983 WNKDDDGFSSVE
-995 DLAIPFEV
+995 NLEIPFEV